1 MWQALRL
8 GSAAQDRHV
17 THYACLAL
25 ASATD
30 QAPANVD
37 RVAALVRLEGAVPPP
52 PPPPPPRSAGAARL
66 PGAGGEGGA
75 GRGGGAGGLMDSGGS
90 SGGAW
95 LESVCG
101 ELAGGIRGRGGAL
114 SDA

>member
-37 RVAALVRLEGAVPPP
+37 RVAALVRLGGSVPPP
-52 PPPPPPRSAGAARL
+52 SPAAAGAARL

-75 GRGGGAGGLMDSGGS
+75 ALGQPSPEKAYSITVPSDRAG
-90 SGGAW
+90 
-95 LESVCG
+95 E
-101 ELAGGIRGRGGAL
+101 
-114 SDA
+114 